1 MISCLPSQGF
11 AHQSRPVLEQGV
23 QLRSCLGFWVRI
35 KSRSKKPKYRTAPHV
50 VLVWDH
56 ENIEPRTRPQQDH
69 RNPKKVGPNR
79 FTVENI
85 KFSRHNCTIQFVCQ
99 KSCCMPSKMTTH
111 YRFHLRQYQTEI
123 VYDST
128 NKTNIKNCFL
138 RAILIFNNLAQH
150 NFRRMSF

>member
-1 MISCLPSQGF
+1 MISCLANQEFSYQSGQSWNQVFGYGRVRDSGF
-11 AHQSRPVLEQGV
+11 ASNQDPKISNLEPDRSRTTEIQ
-23 QLRSCLGFWVRI
+23 
-35 KSRSKKPKYRTAPHV
+35 
-50 VLVWDH
+50 
-56 ENIEPRTRPQQDH
+56 
-69 RNPKKVGPNR
+69 KKVGPNR

-85 KFSRHNCTIQFVCQ
+85 KLSRHNCTVQFVCQ

-111 YRFHLRQYQTEI
+111 YRFHLKQYQTEI

-128 NKTNIKNCFL
+128 NKTNINNCFL